1 MWPAKLPS
9 KGDGPMSN
17 NDYEDDDFEQE
28 DTSNDLVKQLR
39 KATKAKDK
47 ELAELKSQY
56 ENLAKANRE
65 RAIKDALA
73 SRGVN
78 QKIASFI
85 PQDIDPTE
93 ESVSKWLENYSDVF
107 GVQTQQNQATP
118 NVDPRQAA
126 AYQRMTNAVEQGA
139 TPEYQAEIHQ
149 KLMNANSREE
159 LDEIIRQ
166 SGL

>member
-1 MWPAKLPS
+1 
-9 KGDGPMSN
+9 MSN
-17 NDYEDDDFEQE
+17 YDYEDDD
-28 DTSNDLVKQLR
+28 DTDTTTESLSNDLVKQLR
-39 KATKAKDK
+39 KANKQKEK
-47 ELAELKSQY
+47 ELAELKANFESL
-56 ENLAKANRE
+56 NKAQRE

-78 QKIASFI
+78 TKIASFI

-93 ESVSKWLENYSDVF
+93 ESVSKWLEDYADVF
-107 GVQTQQNQATP
+107 GVQTQANQATP
-118 NVDPRQAA
+118 NVDPKQAA

-139 TPEYQAEIHQ
+139 TPEFQAEIHR
-149 KLMNANSREE
+149 KLLNAQTREE